1 MVATRDPRGGL
12 CGISAGIGLL
22 AALFLGMIGQ
32 HWAVLPLPLA
42 TVSVL
47 LLINMGGGP
56 LRPVLTVVQAV
67 ILGLLSLPLMLNGIG
82 VITLMG
88 CLFAVAAIFYRTPAP
103 NAPMPEWLQTRRVRR
118 RRMRHRGGSRPTD
131 VPAAGGGES
140 RPADAHAS
148 PALDVPLNAAP
159 QAGPGDTQPLP

>member
-1 MVATRDPRGGL
+1 MRDPRVGL

-32 HWAVLPLPLA
+32 HWAILPLPLA

-56 LRPVLTVVQAV
+56 LRPVLTVVQAI
-67 ILGLLSLPLMLNGIG
+67 ILGVLSLPLMLNGTG

-88 CLFAVAAIFYRTPAP
+88 CLFAVAAIFYRTPAAD
-103 NAPMPEWLQTRRVRR
+103 APMPEWLQTRRVRR
-118 RRMRHRGGSRPTD
+118 RRMRHRGGSRPPGT
-131 VPAAGGGES
+131 PAADGVEI
-140 RPADAHAS
+140 RPSDAKTS

-159 QAGPGDTQPLP
+159 QTGPQGTQPIP